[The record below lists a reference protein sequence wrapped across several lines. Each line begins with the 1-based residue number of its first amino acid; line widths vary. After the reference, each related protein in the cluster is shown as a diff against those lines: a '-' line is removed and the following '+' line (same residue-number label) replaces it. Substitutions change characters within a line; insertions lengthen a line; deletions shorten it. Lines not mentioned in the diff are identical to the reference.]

1 MYLHSMF
8 VRKKPNKS
16 GAVSVQII
24 DKSKGYYEVYKTIG
38 SSSDSNE
45 IAHLVQLAKR
55 EILVATQQATL
66 NFTPV
71 QELEFI
77 DTFINHIESI
87 CLKGPELI
95 LGKLYHEIGFD
106 EVKEELLKHLVITR
120 LVYPVSKLKTTD
132 YLYKYQGEVIHV
144 DSIYRYL
151 DKLQKTQ
158 IETLKQISYKHTLKI
173 IGNTLTVLYYD
184 VTTLYFEAERED
196 ELRKT
201 GFSKDGKHQQ
211 PQILLGLLVSEGGYP
226 VDYDIFEGN
235 KYEGETLIAVIET
248 FEKKYKPEKLII
260 VADAGLL
267 SKKNIQQIEERNYQ
281 FILGARIK
289 NESEKI
295 SGQIM
300 ELKLRDGESA
310 IITDSANRKLI
321 ISYTENRAKKD
332 AGNRKR
338 GIDKLDKLLESNKL
352 TKSQINNKG
361 YNKFLKMEG
370 EIKIE
375 LDKEKILADAR
386 WDGLKGYVTNINLV
400 KEEVI
405 KQYKQLWHIEKAF
418 RISKTDLRIRPIYH
432 RLKRRIE
439 AHICISFLACKLHK
453 ELDRV
458 LKSKKSGLSPE
469 MAIDILKTIYEITII
484 SPYSAT
490 PHKRLLV
497 KNEEQRI
504 LLRLFGIEF

>member
-1 MYLHSMF
+1 MF

-16 GAVSVQII
+16 GIISVQII
-24 DKSKGYYEVYKTIG
+24 DKSSGHYEVYKTIG
-38 SSSDSNE
+38 SSSDSDQ
-45 IAHLVQLAKR
+45 IAHLVKVAKR
-55 EILVATQQATL
+55 EILVATQQMAL
-66 NFTPV
+66 NFTPA

-87 CLKGPELI
+87 RLKGPELI
-95 LGKLYHEIGFD
+95 LGKLYHDIGFD
-106 EVKEELLKHLVITR
+106 GVQEELLKHLVITR

-132 YLYKYQGEVIHV
+132 YLYKCQGEHISV

-158 IETLKQISYKHTLKI
+158 IETLKEISYQHTLKI

-184 VTTLYFEAERED
+184 VTTLYFEAEQED
-196 ELRKT
+196 ELRKA

-226 VDYDIFEGN
+226 LDYDIFEGN
-235 KYEGETLIAVIET
+235 KYEGETLITVIEA

-267 SKKNIQQIEERNYQ
+267 SKKNIQQIEEKNYQ

-295 SGQIM
+295 GKQIL
-300 ELKLRDGESA
+300 ELKLKDGGSA
-310 IITDSANRKLI
+310 MIALPDNRKLI

-332 AGNRKR
+332 ACNRKR
-338 GIDKLDKLLESNKL
+338 GIDKLDKLLKSSKL

-375 LDKEKILADAR
+375 LDKQRIEADAR
-386 WDGLKGYVTNINLV
+386 WDGLKGYVTNSVLT

-405 KQYKQLWHIEKAF
+405 KQYKELWHIEKAF
-418 RISKTDLRIRPIYH
+418 RISKSDLRIRPIYH

-439 AHICISFLACKLHK
+439 AHICISFLACKLYK
-453 ELDRV
+453 ELDRT
-458 LKSKKSGLSPE
+458 LKLKKSTISPE

-484 SPYSAT
+484 SPYSTT

-497 KNEEQRI
+497 KNEEQRN
-504 LLRLFGIEF
+504 LLKLFGVEF